1 MCDESDQ
8 ALASFRAA
16 QNKYSGSHVPLLY
29 MGMEYL
35 RTNHLSLAGHFL
47 SSAQKTDPSDMLCC
61 NELGVW
67 SYRQV
72 SLFGYCFYATI

>member
-72 SLFGYCFYATI
+72 SLV